1 MYNMETESL
10 LSGMDNQLLEEY
22 EVLRTGSRLNM
33 RYWDDE
39 TLKTVCKKV
48 NADEFDGRLR
58 EFGTLLLGTLAAHG
72 NGLGLAANQ
81 VGLTR
86 RMFAI
91 RFSGEGTEDLN
102 PFVMV
107 NPLIV
112 NASDETEVGQ
122 EGCLSVPTIYDQVR
136 RARSITVE
144 FQYIDG
150 KEGKYDLEG
159 IDARVVQHEVDHL
172 NGLMFFDRM
181 SKQMRKAV
189 LRQWAKIEDRYVR

>member
-1 MYNMETESL
+1 MDTNVLTS
-10 LSGMDNQLLEEY
+10 SMDNQLLEEY
-22 EVLRTGSRLNM
+22 EVLRSGSRLNM
-33 RYWDDE
+33 RYWPDD
-39 TLKTVCKKV
+39 TLLTKCAVVRK
-48 NADEFDGRLR
+48 E
-58 EFGTLLLGTLAAHG
+58 EFGANLEEFGKLLLGTLAAHG

-81 VGLTR
+81 TGMLK

-91 RFSGEGTEDLN
+91 RFQEEDLN

-112 NASDETEVGQ
+112 NASEETEVGQ

-136 RARSITVE
+136 RAKVITVE

-159 IDARVVQHEVDHL
+159 INARVVQHEVDHL

-181 SKQMRKAV
+181 SKQMRKGV
-189 LRQWAKIEDRYVR
+189 LREWAKIRSRYE